1 MEVFLHSLVVGIVDP
16 TGHAGFVPA
25 QHLMSDRLSELGVVL
40 AGTQVCRPRIDQD
53 DVAQLYT
60 STNLCLLLFKK
71 TRYSRH
77 LDLV

>member
-1 MEVFLHSLVVGIVDP
+1 MFLHSLVVCIVDQLDMQ
-16 TGHAGFVPA
+16 ASVPA

-60 STNLCLLLFKK
+60 STNLCVLLFKRPRE
-71 TRYSRH
+71 TQDTAYIWT
-77 LDLV
+77 